1 MKTRVLNINTRFGE
15 EYEGRYVFSEI
26 SWAKRSRIIQK
37 YTKYS
42 KLTGQVENSDFI
54 GIQAETIM
62 ASLKEQPAHKPMT
75 FERLLDEGNG
85 VPIALGELFSQIV
98 NHLNSLTADETAF
111 LSVQS
116 VEASQPKFSQNS
128 DYARNSVGHHTNS
141 QSNPPKP
148 SNSSQQS

>member
-1 MKTRVLNINTRFGE
+1 MKTQVLNIDSRFGE

-42 KLTGQVENSDFI
+42 KLTGQVESSDFI

-62 ASLKEQPAHKPMT
+62 ASLREQPSHKPMT
-75 FERLLDEGNG
+75 FEKLLNEENG

-98 NHLNSLTADETAF
+98 NHLNSLTAEEKAF

-116 VEASQPKFSQNS
+116 AEASQTQLSQNS
-128 DYARNSVGHHTNS
+128 DCARNSVGHHANL
-141 QSNPPKP
+141 QGNQPKP
-148 SNSSQQS
+148 SNSSSQF